1 MVRYILHTCQ
11 PSEYKNLEMSR
22 NLCIVRMSLKAMTR
36 NNPENHPGDLMK
48 TLETP
53 GKTGR
58 VFGTVAASKV
68 NGVS

>member
-1 MVRYILHTCQ
+1 
-11 PSEYKNLEMSR
+11 
-22 NLCIVRMSLKAMTR
+22 MSLKTMTR

-68 NGVS
+68 NGVSWQRDIS